1 MGDYG
6 QYIVPTAEEMV
17 NFKVGQPAES
27 MLPLDKL
34 RECANHKFS
43 EKDPMFLQ
51 YGHIYGYPKFRQS
64 LAKFLTK
71 GYEAPVDPER
81 LFVTNGVTGGL
92 SLVMSLFCSSGDL
105 VFLEEP
111 SYFLALSIMKD
122 FKMNVRQ
129 IPMEQDGISITAL
142 EETLQ
147 RGIIPK
153 MLYCIPT
160 CHNPTGRTM
169 SVAKRQRLVELSIQY
184 GFTII
189 ADEVYQLLSFPHVQP
204 PPPMFTFDTAGTVL
218 ALGSFSKILAPSLRL
233 GWIQAHP
240 RLMSTIVNSGQLDSS
255 GGVNPVISGI
265 VHSAI
270 ELGHQ
275 QQHLDW
281 TKATLWNRAE
291 TLMNA
296 LKKYLPGGIT
306 FEVPDGG
313 YFILVRLADNMI
325 ASDLLKIA
333 SQKHKVQFLPGSSF
347 GEKMKNYL
355 RLSFSWYDMED
366 LALGAQRLADAI
378 RDYAST
384 LGSFKATDKETTAPA
399 KLNVALHGATGRL
412 GQLIV
417 QELTTATGSK
427 YAGAVQRNDSVIPN
441 EAQVV
446 VDVTLPQGT
455 RKLLQLLEKNP
466 RPLVVGTT
474 GSDLPMAELR
484 QYATKAPVVIKSNFS
499 VGVPLVAD
507 LIKRAA
513 TCLPDGW
520 NCELMESHHT
530 KKLDAP
536 SGTGKTLVAAIQSTG
551 AKVTENGVNCKSLR
565 LGDEIGQHTVYFAG
579 PGERIEIKHQATR
592 REVFAIGAIRTAE
605 WIINQP
611 NGLYLD

>member
-6 QYIVPTAEEMV
+6 QYIVPTSDQVV

-27 MLPLDKL
+27 MLPLNKL
-34 RECANHKFS
+34 RESATHKFS

-64 LAKFLTK
+64 LAKFLSK
-71 GYEAPVDPER
+71 GYDAIVDPER

-92 SLVMSLFCSSGDL
+92 ALIMSLFCSSGDL

-129 IPMEQDGISITAL
+129 IPMESDGISITAL
-142 EETLQ
+142 EKTLQ
-147 RGIIPK
+147 RGIRPK

-169 SVAKRQRLVELSIQY
+169 SITKRQRLVELSIQY

-189 ADEVYQLLSFPHVQP
+189 ADEVYQLLSFPHVVP

-240 RLMSTIVNSGQLDSS
+240 KLMSTIVNCGQLDSS
-255 GGVNPVISGI
+255 GGINPVISGI

-275 QQHLDW
+275 EQHLNW
-281 TKATLWNRAE
+281 TKQTLWNRAE

-296 LKKYLPGGIT
+296 LKKFLPDGIT

-313 YFILVRLADNMI
+313 YFILVRLADHMV
-325 ASDLLKIA
+325 ASDLLQV
-333 SQKHKVQFLPGSSF
+333 SLKHKVQFLPGSSF
-347 GEKMKNYL
+347 GEKMKNFL
-355 RLSFSWYDMED
+355 RLSFSWYDAED
-366 LALGAQRLADAI
+366 LALGAQRLANAI
-378 RDYAST
+378 REYAST
-384 LGSFKATDKETTAPA
+384 LESSKTVPQTTTSAT
-399 KLNVALHGATGRL
+399 KLNVVVHGATGRL
-412 GQLIV
+412 GTLIK
-417 QELTTATGSK
+417 QELETASK
-427 YAGAVQRNDSVIPN
+427 SQYAGAVQRHDTVIPDK
-441 EAQVV
+441 AQVV

-474 GSDLPMAELR
+474 GSDLPMTELR

-499 VGVPLVAD
+499 VGVPLVTD
-507 LIKRAA
+507 LVKRAA
-513 TCLPDGW
+513 TCLSDGW
-520 NCELMESHHT
+520 NCELMEIHHT
-530 KKLDAP
+530 KKQDAP
-536 SGTGKTLVAAIQSTG
+536 SGTGKTLQAAIESTG
-551 AKVTENGVNCKSLR
+551 APVAENHIECKSLR

-579 PGERIEIKHQATR
+579 PGERIEIKHTATR

-605 WIINQP
+605 WIVNQP
-611 NGLYLD
+611 NGIYLE